1 MKTRLI
7 QNLSGRGWWL
17 VLPTAMI
24 LAVVLGLTY
33 TAQAAPS
40 PTAPRVLLN
49 ELLFQ
54 EQQPLCQNC
63 HPEQYTAWQGTTH
76 ARAAM
81 DPAFQ
86 EQLKQAHNPTACLA
100 CHTTGFDIDTGAFL
114 AEGVTCEACH
124 GPYKEGHPK
133 AETMQLPMESDTCR
147 LCHLNTF
154 TQWENSPH
162 AARKIDC
169 FDCHQAH
176 TQGLRLETPEK
187 LCAACH
193 TDEQT
198 RLAHSIHGIA
208 GVDCMS
214 CHMAPQQQPMA
225 STEGATRSIS
235 NHSFLVASDVCIRCH
250 TSSAHPEENTNRV
263 AIITG
268 TGAASS
274 RELELQARRVQELE
288 QQVNDAQAQVRNLRN
303 LAVVSMGLMLGVGG
317 MIGLLIGVGL
327 ATLVNRRKG
336 S

>member
-1 MKTRLI
+1 MKLQPT
-7 QNLSGRGWWL
+7 QTTSARGWWL
-17 VLPTAMI
+17 ILPTALI

-33 TAQAAPS
+33 TAQAAPVPAS
-40 PTAPRVLLN
+40 PRALLT

-54 EQQPLCQNC
+54 EQQPLCQSC
-63 HPEQYTAWQGTTH
+63 HPEQYNAWQGTTH

-100 CHTTGFDIDTGAFL
+100 CHTTGFDIGTGAFL

-133 AETMQLPMESDTCR
+133 AETMQLPMESETCR

-154 TQWENSPH
+154 VQWENSPH

-176 TQGLRLETPEK
+176 TQGLRLDSPAK

-198 RLAHSIHGIA
+198 KLAHSVHGIS
-208 GVDCMS
+208 GVDCTS
-214 CHMAPQQQPMA
+214 CHMAPQKQPTA
-225 STEGATRSIS
+225 STAGMELPIS
-235 NHSFLVASDVCIRCH
+235 NHSFTVASDVCVRCH
-250 TSSAHPEENTNRV
+250 ASSAHKESSPGQIATV
-263 AIITG
+263 AG
-268 TGAASS
+268 TGAANS

-288 QQVNDAQAQVRNLRN
+288 QQVNDAQNQLQKLRN

-317 MIGLLIGVGL
+317 VLGLLAGIGLASLM
-327 ATLVNRRKG
+327 NKG
-336 S
+336 KKP